1 MKKQI
6 LSSAHI
12 VAALDR
18 PFKQIQGAD
27 LKRIIGIGWVK
38 GGKFDKF
45 ELVLDDI
52 SIHQVQTE

>member
-6 LSSAHI
+6 LSSALI

-18 PFKQIQGAD
+18 PFKKIQGAD

-52 SIHQVQTE
+52 SIH

>member
-6 LSSAHI
+6 LSSALI

-18 PFKQIQGAD
+18 PFKKIQGAD
-27 LKRIIGIGWVK
+27 QKRVIGTGWVK

-52 SIHQVQTE
+52 SIH